1 MSVANSR
8 YFLQSANAATAY
20 ELDNNGRQLA
30 EVRGI
35 EAKDIKVVTNSTKT
49 VYTYIGEFLVAIGML
64 ITGGW
69 LVKLLLDRTQSNK
82 NHKKRVS
89 KKPKK

>member
-1 MSVANSR
+1 MATEITSKIYVSR
-8 YFLQSANAATAY
+8 KFSIFLQSANAATAY

-30 EVRGI
+30 EVRI

-69 LVKLLLDRTQSNK
+69 LVVAT
-82 NHKKRVS
+82 
-89 KKPKK
+89 